1 VLFAD
6 IRGSLELI
14 EGSDPERAQEL
25 LDSAISAMMEAVH
38 RYEGTVN
45 KVLGD
50 GIMALFGAPLA
61 HEDHAVRACYA
72 ALAMQEA
79 IRRSAEE
86 VRRTYGVEIQVRVGL
101 NSGDVVVRA
110 IGNDLTMDYDAI
122 GQTTHL
128 AGRMEQ
134 LAVPGTIRLSGD
146 TLQLAEGFIQ
156 VKALGPIPVKGLNDP
171 VEVFELVG
179 TTATRTRFQ
188 AAVARGLTRFVGR
201 QTELEA
207 LNHALARAADGRGQI
222 VALIGEPGVGKS
234 RLFYEFTH
242 SHRIQGWLILESGSV
257 SYGKATAYLPIIDML
272 KDYFRI
278 EDRDEARGIREKVTG
293 KLLTLDEALKP
304 LLVAFLAL
312 LDVPADDAAWEALDP
327 SERRR
332 RTLEATKGLLL
343 RESRVQPVVL
353 VFEDLHWIDSE
364 TQVFLNSL
372 VDSLPTVRILLLVNY
387 RPEFGHR
394 WGSKSYYAQRRID
407 PLPTESSE
415 ELLATLLG
423 EDAGLAPLKQ
433 MLVERTGGNPFFLEE
448 SVRTL
453 VETGALIGA
462 SGAYQVAASVT
473 LAEVPAT
480 VQGVLAARIDR
491 LPAEDKQLL
500 QMAAVIGKDVSYS
513 LLQAIAE
520 TPEQD
525 LWRSLTN
532 LQAAEFIYE
541 TRLFPSSEYT
551 FKHALTHEVTYGS
564 MLRERRRELH
574 QAIARAIESQFAGRL
589 AEQFERLA
597 HHYTEAGVNEQAV
610 GYWQQAGQR
619 ALERCVNIEAVAHF
633 TNGLELIESLPDTA
647 NRSQQELTIQL
658 GLGVGLVALKGA
670 GASEVG
676 RTYVRARELCQQVG
690 EPAEQCAALWGL
702 WRYQR
707 TQVNF
712 RSSLEL
718 AEEFSGLAQRQN
730 DPALMLQAHHSLW
743 TTQFYVGE
751 FVGCREH
758 TEQGIALYD
767 PREHHAQTFRFG
779 GHDPCVCGHAMA
791 AFSLWLL
798 GYPDQTVARLE
809 DALGLA
815 HELHHPP
822 SLALALEQAA
832 YLHQLRREDRL
843 AKERAEIS
851 LELAAEQGFGEYAAT
866 ATLVHGYAVAE
877 AGQVEEGIAEMR
889 KALASRRAQGRK
901 VEEPHVLASFVEIL
915 AKAGQSEQGMKVLA
929 EAFVAAEDRGMTYW
943 DAELHRLKGVLLS
956 SLSQRK
962 RSDAETCFQ
971 KAIEVARRQSAKSL
985 ELRAAASLARLHFD
999 QGQTTAARDLLA
1011 PIYNWFTEG
1020 LDTPDLRDAK
1030 GLLDQSG

>member
-1 VLFAD
+1 MEPTSVSARTYTPKHLAEKILTARNAIEGERKQVTVLFAD

-25 LDSAISAMMEAVH
+25 LDSAIGAMMEAVH

-79 IRRSAEE
+79 IRRNAEG

-242 SHRIQGWLILESGSV
+242 SHQIQGWLILESGSV

-278 EDRDEARGIREKVTG
+278 EDRDNARGIREKVTG

-364 TQVFLNSL
+364 TQVFLDSL

-500 QMAAVIGKDVSYS
+500 QMASVIGKDVPYS
-513 LLQAIAE
+513 LLQTIAE

-525 LWRSLTN
+525 LRRSLTN

-551 FKHALTHEVTYGS
+551 FKHALTHEVIWPSSLSGS
-564 MLRERRRELH
+564 PITTLRRASTSKPSGTGNRRG
-574 QAIARAIESQFAGRL
+574 S
-589 AEQFERLA
+589 
-597 HHYTEAGVNEQAV
+597 V
-610 GYWQQAGQR
+610 
-619 ALERCVNIEAVAHF
+619 
-633 TNGLELIESLPDTA
+633 
-647 NRSQQELTIQL
+647 RSS
-658 GLGVGLVALKGA
+658 VALTSKRL
-670 GASEVG
+670 
-676 RTYVRARELCQQVG
+676 RTSQTDWSSLRACPTQRIVRSR
-690 EPAEQCAALWGL
+690 
-702 WRYQR
+702 
-707 TQVNF
+707 NS
-712 RSSLEL
+712 RSSLVSAWAWLPSKAPGRPRWGAPMSEPESCASKWESRRSSAQPFGASGDTNARKL

-832 YLHQLRREDRL
+832 YLHHLRREDRL

-851 LELAAEQGFGEYAAT
+851 LELATEQGFGEYAAT
-866 ATLVHGYAVAE
+866 AKLVQGYAAAE
-877 AGQVEEGIAEMR
+877 AGQMGEGIAEMR
-889 KALASRRAQGRK
+889 KALAARRAQGRK
-901 VEEPHVLASFVEIL
+901 AEEPHVLAYFIEIL
-915 AKAGQSEQGMKVLA
+915 AKAGQSEEGRKCWPRRLLPPRT
-929 EAFVAAEDRGMTYW
+929 EA
-943 DAELHRLKGVLLS
+943 
-956 SLSQRK
+956 
-962 RSDAETCFQ
+962 
-971 KAIEVARRQSAKSL
+971 
-985 ELRAAASLARLHFD
+985 
-999 QGQTTAARDLLA
+999 
-1011 PIYNWFTEG
+1011 
-1020 LDTPDLRDAK
+1020 
-1030 GLLDQSG
+1030 